1 MQGLF
6 DNTPAQQL
14 VNKATD
20 ELLLSLDWAMAID
33 LSELVLS
40 QPTAAKDA
48 LKGIKKRLTHK
59 EPKVHAYAITLLDFL
74 VKNCGPPFL
83 TAVESK
89 EFLPAI
95 LQMAAAP
102 RTDEEVRRQIV
113 GIVSTGANA
122 GGADFAHGRSQLL
135 GLGVQFP
142 SADGSYQLNYASG
155 GSQPPPPMHG
165 VAPMGGGMAALM
177 PVADDPIPTCSSTRG
192 PVTAPPSRP
201 NAPPPPPSATEEDG
215 ARRAEEAAA
224 EAEAAAL
231 EEEHLQMALAASLGT
246 VSLDGAPPTVQPA
259 RISA

>member
-113 GIVSTGANA
+113 GIVNTGANA

-142 SADGSYQLNYASG
+142 SADGGYQLNYASSG

-165 VAPMGGGMAALM
+165 VSPMGGGMAALM

-192 PVTAPPSRP
+192 PVTAPPRRP
-201 NAPPPPPSATEEDG
+201 HAPPPPPSAAEEDD
-215 ARRAEEAAA
+215 ARRAEEAA